1 MESSSTQRLVPHFVA
16 KHPLIVLKI
25 SLGTT
30 NVNLMVVKEEEVKK
44 RIPIKWW
51 FQQLSMFFS
60 LVGLKQWTTHCR
72 SQLTN
77 LGFGLLIIQN
87 QQFQDI
93 FCGPG
98 VFSVFFD
105 MKVLVLDNSWCYR
118 ANNWPNDAKII
129 CKWIKLLVLVGI
141 IFFVSEPKLNV
152 QYALCHLDFNLS
164 LPVEA
169 RSL

>member
-30 NVNLMVVKEEEVKK
+30 NVNLMVVKEEVKK

-98 VFSVFFD
+98 VFFRIFWHGGFGSRQQ
-105 MKVLVLDNSWCYR
+105 LVLQSEQLTKWCK
-118 ANNWPNDAKII
+118 NNLQMNQTFGAGGDY
-129 CKWIKLLVLVGI
+129 
-141 IFFVSEPKLNV
+141 IFCF
-152 QYALCHLDFNLS
+152 
-164 LPVEA
+164 
-169 RSL
+169 RT